1 MPLCG
6 RPTFAEIDMDALRH
20 NLRSAREFIG
30 NEVKILAVVKANAYG
45 HGAIECARVLEPG
58 GVDWFGVALIEEA
71 VELRGAGISKP
82 ILCLGGCS
90 TGDERDL
97 LEFNITPVIFNL
109 EQAGAL
115 QMAASDA
122 GQIMRVHIKID
133 TGMGRLGIRWNKLDA
148 FIKQL
153 AAFSNLKVEGL
164 MSHYAAANDINENDF
179 TRLQLDRFFE
189 SLSKFEAAGL
199 RPEIIDIAN
208 SPGAVGHHDSRFGMI
223 RLGGVLYGLGEDT
236 LSDKLP
242 KPELI
247 PVMSLYSSIADIKEV
262 REGETVGYGRTFT
275 CNCDTRIALL
285 PIGYNDGYRRLLSNK
300 ANVII
305 NGRLAPVIGRI
316 SMDWTIVDVTEVPDA
331 KIGSTVIMIGR
342 ENGLEVSAAD
352 LGTFADTISYEIT
365 CGIGSRIPRK
375 YVDKKAD

>member
-30 NEVKILAVVKANAYG
+30 NEVKIMAVVKANAYG
-45 HGAIECARVLEPG
+45 HGAIECARVLESG

-115 QMAASDA
+115 QIAASDA

-164 MSHYAAANDINENDF
+164 MSHYSAADNINENGF

-208 SPGAVGHHDSRFGMI
+208 SPGAVGHPDSRFGMI
-223 RLGGVLYGLGEDT
+223 RLGGILYGLGEDT

-275 CNCDTRIALL
+275 CNRDTRIALL

-342 ENGLEVSAAD
+342 ENGLEVSTAD

>member
-30 NEVKILAVVKANAYG
+30 NDVKILAVVKANAYG
-45 HGAIECARVLEPG
+45 HGAIECARVLESG

-90 TGDERDL
+90 TGDERNL

-115 QMAASDA
+115 QIAASDA

-148 FIKQL
+148 FIKEL
-153 AAFSNLKVEGL
+153 ATFSNLKVEGL
-164 MSHYAAANDINENDF
+164 MSHYAAADNINENDF

-208 SPGAVGHHDSRFGMI
+208 SPGAVGHPDSRFGMI
-223 RLGGVLYGLGEDT
+223 RLGGVLYGLGDDT

-275 CNCDTRIALL
+275 CNRDTRIALL

>member
-97 LEFNITPVIFNL
+97 LKFNITPVIFNL

>member
-1 MPLCG
+1 MTLCG

-45 HGAIECARVLEPG
+45 HGAIECARVLESG

-115 QMAASDA
+115 QIAASDA

-148 FIKQL
+148 FIKEL
-153 AAFSNLKVEGL
+153 ATFSNLKVEGL
-164 MSHYAAANDINENDF
+164 MSHYAAADNINENDF

-223 RLGGVLYGLGEDT
+223 RLGGILYGLGEDT

-242 KPELI
+242 KPELK

>member
-30 NEVKILAVVKANAYG
+30 NEVKIMAVVKANAYG

-58 GVDWFGVALIEEA
+58 GIDWFGVALIEEA

-90 TGDERDL
+90 TGDERNL
-97 LEFNITPVIFNL
+97 LEFNITPVLFNL

-115 QMAASDA
+115 QIAASDA

-148 FIKQL
+148 FIKEL
-153 AAFSNLKVEGL
+153 ATFSNLKVEGL
-164 MSHYAAANDINENDF
+164 MSHYAAADNINENDF

-223 RLGGVLYGLGEDT
+223 RLGGILYGLGEDT

-275 CNCDTRIALL
+275 CNRDTRIALL

-305 NGRLAPVIGRI
+305 NGRLASAIGRI

-342 ENGLEVSAAD
+342 ENGLELSAAD

>member
-30 NEVKILAVVKANAYG
+30 NDVKILAVVKANAYG
-45 HGAIECARVLEPG
+45 HGAIECARVLESG

-90 TGDERDL
+90 TGDERNL

-115 QMAASDA
+115 QIAASDA

-148 FIKQL
+148 FIKEL
-153 AAFSNLKVEGL
+153 ATFSNLKVEGL
-164 MSHYAAANDINENDF
+164 MSHYAAADNINENDF

-223 RLGGVLYGLGEDT
+223 RLGGILYGLGEDT

>member
-1 MPLCG
+1 MTLCG
-6 RPTFAEIDMDALRH
+6 RPTFAEINMDALRH

-30 NEVKILAVVKANAYG
+30 NEVKIMAVVKANAYG
-45 HGAIECARVLEPG
+45 HGAIECARVLESE

-90 TGDERDL
+90 TGDERNL
-97 LEFNITPVIFNL
+97 LEFNITPVLFNL

-115 QMAASDA
+115 QIAASDA

-148 FIKQL
+148 FIKEL
-153 AAFSNLKVEGL
+153 VTFSNLKVEGL

-247 PVMSLYSSIADIKEV
+247 PVMSLYSSITDIKEI

-275 CNCDTRIALL
+275 CNRDTRIALL

>member
-1 MPLCG
+1 MTLCG

-30 NEVKILAVVKANAYG
+30 NEVKIMAVVKANAYG
-45 HGAIECARVLEPG
+45 HGAIECARVLESES
-58 GVDWFGVALIEEA
+58 VDWFGVALIEEA

-275 CNCDTRIALL
+275 CNRDTRIALL